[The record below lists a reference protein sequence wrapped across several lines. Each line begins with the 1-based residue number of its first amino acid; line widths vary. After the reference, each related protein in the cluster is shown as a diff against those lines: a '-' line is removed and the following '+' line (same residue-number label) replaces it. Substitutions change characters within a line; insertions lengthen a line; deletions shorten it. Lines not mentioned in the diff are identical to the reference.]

1 MTLKSQPKPSK
12 PTDLIYSL
20 VQSLSPSLIPPPPSD
35 PPSSS
40 SSTFAPAAPLPPAP
54 PLPTAATCTPPHHHP
69 YLAHLSP
76 HLSLLRP
83 LSLII
88 AAFLLPPSQ
97 HLLHTVAG
105 RRLLRAVVGQWLAD
119 GAVARDLDPEL
130 RTYVIEKRR
139 GGGLARSSGGL
150 PLAPPSPLISC
161 AIYFVISA
169 SCIISRM
176 IYFVIFDWIV
186 SCLVFY
192 FGMIF

>member
-1 MTLKSQPKPSK
+1 MTLKNQLKASK

-20 VQSLSPSLIPPPPSD
+20 VLSLSTTLIPPPPSD

-40 SSTFAPAAPLPPAP
+40 STFAPASPLPPAP

-69 YLAHLSP
+69 YLAHLPP
-76 HLSLLRP
+76 HLSLLHP

-88 AAFLLPPSQ
+88 TAFLLPPSQ

-105 RRLLRAVVGQWLAD
+105 RRLLRTVVGQWLAD

-139 GGGLARSSGGL
+139 GGGLARSSGAL
-150 PLAPPSPLISC
+150 LLAPPSPLISC
-161 AIYFVISA
+161 AIYFVIFA

-176 IYFVIFDWIV
+176 IYFVIFDWSV

-192 FGMIF
+192 FGMIL